1 MWPTASRPLR
11 LTPPHGKE
19 SRTSLTSFWRSSIH
33 RAGSRVFCLSARQLQ
48 QGQTP
53 SSASSPAE
61 SEAVKSVPYSQLS
74 IGVPTEVR
82 SGERRV
88 AVTPQ
93 NAALLLKKGFK
104 EVLVEHGAG
113 FQAQFPAHDYEAAGA
128 TLVNASRVWTDSDI
142 VLKVRPPRL
151 RS

>member
-1 MWPTASRPLR
+1 MWPASRPSGLHCR
-11 LTPPHGKE
+11 KT
-19 SRTSLTSFWRSSIH
+19 TSLWRASLYRKGLLHQTRI
-33 RAGSRVFCLSARQLQ
+33 FC
-48 QGQTP
+48 
-53 SSASSPAE
+53 AS
-61 SEAVKSVPYSQLS
+61 AVKRQDKPAPTETEPVEAIPYGKLS

-113 FQAQFPAHDYEAAGA
+113 FQAQ
-128 TLVNASRVWTDSDI
+128 VSCASMHILLQS
-142 VLKVRPPRL
+142 
-151 RS
+151 

>member
-1 MWPTASRPLR
+1 MWPNASRPLR
-11 LTPPHGKE
+11 LTAPHGKE
-19 SRTSLTSFWRSSIH
+19 RRTSLTSFWRSSIH

-61 SEAVKSVPYSQLS
+61 SETVKAIPYSQLS

-113 FQAQFPAHDYEAAGA
+113 FQAQ
-128 TLVNASRVWTDSDI
+128 
-142 VLKVRPPRL
+142 VRCPSLTR
-151 RS
+151 RNYFSQS